1 MSLEIPTLHLRLPQR
16 LRNSIPFVLALLV
29 LFFIG
34 WSLMLVWIYPDD
46 GIRILTPTGMID
58 SIDING
64 PSFSKLFVGDKILAV
79 EGVPLSEAVPFYIG
93 KQGGDQ
99 IHYLVQ
105 RNDTTQTIVIVLAKP
120 SLNIGMRLSMTLL
133 VALIFWVIGV
143 SVLAFAPTSESTNLL
158 FWFFLA
164 FSALLS
170 SGQIS
175 NIGPSWTAGIYN
187 FIIWIIGPL
196 SVHFHVYFPQTTNIR
211 GKKFLVGIL
220 YTVGLL
226 GGFLY
231 LAWGSKGMR
240 SSEWYPVILTVSRL
254 LLISS
259 LVLVIGLLF
268 YAYRYADSP
277 GVKGKI
283 RIVVLG
289 GVISALPLI
298 TLVLL
303 PEALFQKPL
312 QPYEFVLVWIGLLPL
327 TYGYAIF
334 RYHLIEIERHVNRGA
349 SYLLVFS
356 TLVGCYLVLSFI
368 IHQLVPVTVEN
379 ETYLNMLMVLILAMI
394 IVPIY
399 QQVQRIVDTAFYG
412 GWYDYRSAITQIT
425 WGMEQ
430 ITDLKFLAEIVSERL
445 VKTLRLEDTCVF
457 LCDNSGDFSVIDVAP
472 HNKVSAYDRLQMPVL
487 PRSSLQYLLKIGREE
502 RASLVKTLSEVTL
515 SPEEH
520 QLLNS
525 EQVHL
530 WVPIIGHGQ
539 VKGFL
544 ALGSKFGGDIFSAED
559 MDILRVVARQVAP
572 VVENIHFLTQL
583 KQYATELEARVKER
597 TAELH
602 DAKERVEAILS
613 SVGDGVVVIDLDG
626 KILIVNAALEE
637 QSGYKTSELVGK
649 KLEFLLAEENDQR
662 TLEEMQITLPQGNVW
677 AGELINKRKNGTKY
691 DIHMTIAPVRDQ
703 MGYMVSYVGSQRDIT
718 HQKELDRLKDI
729 FVADVSHE
737 LRTPTTNINLYLEL
751 LENAAPDKIAG
762 YLTVLK
768 EQGMLLRKLV
778 EDILDL
784 SRLTIG
790 KTKSVQFSAVDINL
804 LAEQVIT
811 AHQPLLRSSGLALE
825 YCPFENLP
833 PANGEANQLSRVIT
847 NLVANAIQY
856 TNKGKIWLRTYK
868 NLEQVYIEIEDTG
881 IGIDNEDVGHIFE
894 RFYRGKQVRQSKT
907 HGTGLG
913 LAIVKEIVELHGGT
927 VQVCSELGKG
937 SKFTVGIPIYQP
949 NGV

>member
-1 MSLEIPTLHLRLPQR
+1 MDLDIPTFHLRLPQR
-16 LRNSIPFVLALLV
+16 FRNSIPFLLALLI

-34 WSLMLVWIYPDD
+34 WSFRLVWIYPDD

-58 SIDING
+58 SIDVSG
-64 PSFSKLFVGDKILAV
+64 PSYSKLIIGDKIIAV
-79 EGVPLSEAVPFYIG
+79 DGVPLSEAVPFYVG
-93 KQGGDQ
+93 KESGDQ
-99 IHYLVQ
+99 IHYLVL
-105 RNDTTQTIVIVLAKP
+105 RNNQTQTIVIELAKP
-120 SLNIGMRLSMTLL
+120 ALNERMRRVMPLL

-143 SVLAFAPTSESTNLL
+143 SVLAFVPTNEATGLL

-164 FSALLS
+164 ISVLLS

-175 NIGPSWTAGIYN
+175 NIGSSWTADIYN
-187 FIIWIIGPL
+187 FIVWIIGPL
-196 SVHFHVYFPQTTNIR
+196 SVHFHLFFPQTTNVR
-211 GKKFLVGIL
+211 GKKILLGIL
-220 YTVGLL
+220 YTIGLI
-226 GGFLY
+226 GGILY

-240 SSEWYPVILTVSRL
+240 SSEWFPAILTISRL
-254 LLISS
+254 LLTLS
-259 LVLVIGLLF
+259 LVLVIGLLI
-268 YAYRYADSP
+268 YAYRYAISP
-277 GVKGKI
+277 GVKAKI
-283 RIVVLG
+283 RIVALG
-289 GVISALPLI
+289 GVISILPLL

-303 PEALFQKPL
+303 PEALFRKPL
-312 QPYEFVLVWIGLLPL
+312 QPYEYVLVWIGLLPL

-356 TLVGCYLVLSFI
+356 TLVGCYLILSFL
-368 IHQLVPVTVEN
+368 IHLLVPVTVEN
-379 ETYLNMLMVLILAMI
+379 EPYLDMLMVLILALI

-412 GWYDYRSAITQIT
+412 GWYDYRSAMTQIT

-430 ITDLKFLAEIVSERL
+430 ITDLKFLAEILSERL
-445 VKTLRLEDTCVF
+445 VKTLHLEDTCVF
-457 LCDNSGDFSVIDVAP
+457 LCDNNGDFSVIDVAP
-472 HNKVSAYDRLQMPVL
+472 HKKISAQDRLQMPIL

-502 RASLVKTLSEVTL
+502 RASLTKTLSEVTL
-515 SPEEH
+515 SAEEH

-544 ALGSKFGGDIFSAED
+544 ALGSKYGGDIFSAED

-572 VVENIHFLTQL
+572 VVENINFLTQL
-583 KQYATELEARVKER
+583 KQYAAELETRVKER

-613 SVGDGVVVIDLDG
+613 SVGDGVVVTDLDG
-626 KILIVNAALEE
+626 TILTVNAALEE
-637 QSGYKTSELVGK
+637 QSAYKKSELVGK
-649 KLEFLLAEENDQR
+649 KLEFLLAEDNDLHILDEMR
-662 TLEEMQITLPQGNVW
+662 TTLPQGNVW

-691 DIHMTIAPVRDQ
+691 DIYMTIAPVRDQ
-703 MGYMVSYVGSQRDIT
+703 MGQMVSFVGSQRDIT
-718 HQKELDRLKDI
+718 RQKELDRLKDL

-751 LENAAPDKIAG
+751 LENAPSEKIAG

-768 EQGMLLRKLV
+768 EQGLLLRKLV

-784 SRLTIG
+784 SRLTLG
-790 KTKSVQFSAVDINL
+790 KTKIVQFSAVDINL

-811 AHQPLLRSSGLALE
+811 AHQPLLRSSGLMFE
-825 YCPFENLP
+825 YCLNENLP
-833 PANGEANQLSRVIT
+833 LVHGEPNQLSRVIT

-868 NLEQVYIEIEDTG
+868 NLDKVFIEIEDTG
-881 IGIDNEDVGHIFE
+881 IGIDKEDMGHIFE
-894 RFYRGKQVRQSKT
+894 RFYRGKQVRQSRI

-913 LAIVKEIVELHGGT
+913 LAIVKEIVEFHGGN
-927 VQVCSELGKG
+927 VQVDSEIGKG
-937 SKFTVGIPIYQP
+937 SKFTVGIPIHEAS
-949 NGV
+949 